1 MTIIFGANDEEVQRF
16 RFSLGEDVEC
26 ENSISE
32 LYDQVNANQ
41 DEQLIIIGPDVK
53 GSTATEIAE
62 SFRLN
67 RPSLGVVLLRKR
79 LDITEMSEAIRAG
92 IREVINVDD
101 AAALVAASKRSQRI
115 SQQIIDASKG
125 LQNQKG
131 QGKVLLIFS
140 AKGGCGKTTLS
151 INLAH
156 ALSLRS
162 NNRVALLDL
171 DLQFGD
177 IAMALQMDPKK
188 TISDA
193 IGMQNEV
200 DELAT
205 NSLLTHRSNN
215 LDVLLAPTN
224 PTDVELI
231 SASLVGSLIE
241 NLKNS
246 YDYIVI
252 DTPPAFTEIVLEAF
266 DQADKCFLISTL
278 EMPSIKNL
286 KLVIETLKALDIPD
300 RKLEFVLNHSDVDAG
315 LNLFDVSKSLGHR
328 FTTFIPTSSQV
339 SVSVNKGIALVE
351 DDENDPVSKSITRLA
366 RRVEGFFQLP
376 DRLSEEAGVIYE
388 PI

>member
-1 MTIIFGANDEEVQRF
+1 MTIIFGANDEEVQRYK
-16 RFSLGEDVEC
+16 FSLGEEINL

-32 LYDQVNANQ
+32 LYEKIKNDPS
-41 DEQLIIIGPDVK
+41 EQLIIIGPEIKV
-53 GSTATEIAE
+53 SVATAIAE
-62 SFRLN
+62 TFRIN

-79 LDITEMSEAIRAG
+79 LDITEMSDAIRAG
-92 IREVINVDD
+92 IREVVSLDD
-101 AAALVAASKRSQRI
+101 AAALVAACQRSLRI
-115 SQQIIDASKG
+115 SEQLLQISKG
-125 LQNQKG
+125 FHGEKI
-131 QGKVLLIFS
+131 QGRVLVVFS

-156 ALSLRS
+156 ALSQQPNKKVVLI
-162 NNRVALLDL
+162 DL

-177 IAMALQMDPKK
+177 VAMALQMDPKK

-193 IGMQNEV
+193 IGMQNQV

-205 NSLLTHRSNN
+205 SSLLTNRSES

-241 NLKNS
+241 NLKKS

-266 DQADKCFLISTL
+266 DQADRCFLLSTL

-286 KLVIETLKALDIPD
+286 KLVIETLKALNVPE
-300 RKLEFVLNHSDVDAG
+300 RKLEFVLNHSDIDSG

-328 FTTFIPTSSQV
+328 FTTFIPSSSNV
-339 SVSVNKGIALVE
+339 SVSINKGVALVI
-351 DDENDPVSKSITRLA
+351 DDASDPVSKAIIRLA
-366 RRVEGFFQLP
+366 QRVDTYFDSVGTIQK
-376 DRLSEEAGVIYE
+376 EAVYE
-388 PI
+388 SI

>member
-1 MTIIFGANDEEVQRF
+1 MTVIFGATEEELQRY
-16 RFSLGEDVEC
+16 RFSLGEEISSED
-26 ENSISE
+26 SISE
-32 LYDQVNANQ
+32 LYDRIRHDL

-53 GSTATEIAE
+53 TSVAATIAE
-62 SFRLN
+62 TFRLS

-79 LDITEMSEAIRAG
+79 LDIAEMSEAIRAG

-101 AAALVAASKRSQRI
+101 AAALVAACKRAQRI
-115 SQQIIDASKG
+115 SQQILDVSKG
-125 LQNQKG
+125 FHSEKA
-131 QGKVLLIFS
+131 QGKVLLVFS

-156 ALSLRS
+156 ALSKNP
-162 NNRVALLDL
+162 NNRVVLIDL

-177 IAMALQMDPKK
+177 IAMALQIDPKK

-193 IGMQNEV
+193 IGIQNEV
-200 DELAT
+200 DDLAT
-205 NSLLTHRSNN
+205 KSLLTNRSEN

-241 NLKNS
+241 NLKNT

-252 DTPPAFTEIVLEAF
+252 DSPPAFTEIVLEVF
-266 DQADKCFLISTL
+266 DQADRCFLISTL

-286 KLVIETLKALDIPD
+286 KLVIETLEALNIPE
-300 RKLEFVLNHSDVDAG
+300 RKIEFVLNHSDIDSG

-328 FTTFIPTSSQV
+328 FTTFIPSSSKV
-339 SVSVNKGIALVE
+339 SESINKGVALVL
-351 DDENDPVSKSITRLA
+351 DDEDDPVSKAIIRLA
-366 RRVEGFFQLP
+366 QRVDAYFDSSSYLQ
-376 DRLSEEAGVIYE
+376 EEVLYE